1 MKSED
6 LIRFGIGQQWIKA
19 RISFCEEQIKSIGR
33 LNSILSD
40 MPKGSRVVHDN
51 EAESL
56 AKLLDQINE
65 LEAQIRNTTMDM
77 ESKIKAQ
84 LELLE
89 PKYRLLLYHH
99 FILGYSIKKI
109 AREVLHYDI
118 KYTYTLKD
126 KALEEFDKYHEKNG

>member
-1 MKSED
+1 MRSED
-6 LIRFGIGQQWIKA
+6 LIKFGIGQQWIKA

-40 MPKGSRVVHDN
+40 VPKGSRVVYDS

-65 LEAQIRNTTMDM
+65 LEEQIRNTTTEM
-77 ESKIKAQ
+77 EGKIKAQ

-89 PKYRLLLYHH
+89 PKYGLLLYHH

-126 KALEEFDKYHEKNG
+126 KALEEFDKYHEKKG

>member
-1 MKSED
+1 MRSED
-6 LIRFGIGQQWIKA
+6 LIKFDIGQQWIRA

-40 MPKGSRVVHDN
+40 MPKGSRVVYDN

-65 LEAQIRNTTMDM
+65 LEAQIRNTTVDM

-89 PKYRLLLYHH
+89 PKYGLLLYHH

-118 KYTYTLKD
+118 KYTYKLKD
-126 KALEEFDKYHEKNG
+126 QALEEFDKYHEKKG

>member
-1 MKSED
+1 MTSED
-6 LIRFGIGQQWIKA
+6 LIKFGIGQQWIKA
-19 RISFCEEQIKSIGR
+19 RISFCEEQIKLTGR

-40 MPKGSRVVHDN
+40 MPKGSRVVYDN

-65 LEAQIRNTTMDM
+65 LEAQIRNTTMEM
-77 ESKIKAQ
+77 EGKIKAQ

-89 PKYRLLLYHH
+89 PKYGLLLYHH

-109 AREVLHYDI
+109 ARDVLHYDI
-118 KYTYTLKD
+118 KYTYKLKD
-126 KALEEFDKYHEKNG
+126 IALKEFDSIHEKKG

>member
-1 MKSED
+1 MRSED
-6 LIRFGIGQQWIKA
+6 LIKFDIGQQWIKA

-40 MPKGSRVVHDN
+40 MPKGSRVVYDN

-65 LEAQIRNTTMDM
+65 LEAQIRNTTMEM
-77 ESKIKAQ
+77 ETKIKAQ

-89 PKYRLLLYHH
+89 PKYGLLLYHH

-109 AREVLHYDI
+109 ARDVLHYEI
-118 KYTYTLKD
+118 KYTYKLKD
-126 KALEEFDKYHEKNG
+126 IALQEFDKYHEKKG